1 MKKISEN
8 KAFGGIQG
16 VYSHISKSNN
26 CDMTFGIFLPEEAL
40 NNKVPIL
47 WYLSGLTCT
56 HERAM
61 KKSGAQ
67 AWATEQGIALISP
80 DTSQRGD

>member
-16 VYSHISKSNN
+16 VYSHVSKSNN

-40 NNKVPIL
+40 NNEVPIL

-56 HERAM
+56 HENAM
-61 KKSGAQ
+61 TKMACKN
-67 AWATEQGIALISP
+67 
-80 DTSQRGD
+80 TSTNH